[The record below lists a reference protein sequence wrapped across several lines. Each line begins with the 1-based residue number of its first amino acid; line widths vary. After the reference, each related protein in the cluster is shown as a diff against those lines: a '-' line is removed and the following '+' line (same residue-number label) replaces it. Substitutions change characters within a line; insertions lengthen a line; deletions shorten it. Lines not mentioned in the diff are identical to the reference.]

1 MEYLIYAVDD
11 EESIRSLYTCALSN
25 SEFKVKTFENA
36 ESFYSEL
43 NIKAPDLIM
52 LDVMLDDI
60 DGLEILKKIRSNII
74 YIDIPIIMVSA
85 KTQEIDKVIGL
96 NLGADDYISKPFGIA
111 ELIARIKSKLRK
123 KKDLNKIEYNGLF
136 LDDIKHTFSVDGKEI
151 TLTVKEYEII
161 KLFMMNIGKVIKR
174 DEFFMKIWGDEVITE
189 TRMLDFHIK
198 ELRKKLASSSINIDT
213 VRGVGFIL
221 K

>member
-11 EESIRSLYTCALSN
+11 EESIRTLYTCALSG
-25 SEFKVKTFENA
+25 SEFNVKTFENA
-36 ESFYSEL
+36 ESFYAEL
-43 NIKAPDLIM
+43 NKKVPDLVL

-60 DGLEILKKIRSNII
+60 DGLEILKKLRSTETCS
-74 YIDIPIIMVSA
+74 DIPVIMVSA
-85 KTQEIDKVIGL
+85 KTQEVDKVIGL

-123 KKDLNKIEYNGLF
+123 KKNVDKIEYNGLR
-136 LDDIKHTFSVDGKEI
+136 LDDSKHIFTIDGQET

-161 KLFMMNIGKVIKR
+161 KLLMTNIGKVIKR
-174 DEFFMKIWGDEVITE
+174 DEFFIKIWGDDVITE

-198 ELRKKLASSSINIDT
+198 ELRKKIASSSVTIDT
-213 VRGVGFIL
+213 VRGVGYIL